1 MKKTLTL
8 AALLL
13 GTTVMATAAQAET
26 TAESG
31 FVTKQAGQFL
41 VRARVIDVD
50 PQTSTSSVSV
60 IGGKVNVTDQIAP
73 EVDLSY
79 FITNNIAVEAIA
91 ASTRHVA
98 SVTGSKLSAGKVNV
112 GSVWVLPPTVT
123 VQYHFMTQ
131 SRFSPY
137 LGAGISVD
145 WFYNS
150 TPMSGLNRISF
161 TNAVGPALQAGF
173 DYALDGHWSLNADI
187 KQIFINTTAS
197 VNSGFVKAKTALNPT
212 VFGVGVGYRF

>member
-1 MKKTLTL
+1 
-8 AALLL
+8 
-13 GTTVMATAAQAET
+13 V
-26 TAESG
+26 
-31 FVTKQAGQFL
+31 
-41 VRARVIDVD
+41 
-50 PQTSTSSVSV
+50 
-60 IGGKVNVTDQIAP
+60 
-73 EVDLSY
+73 
-79 FITNNIAVEAIA
+79 TNNIAIEAIA

-123 VQYHFMTQ
+123 LQYHFLTQ
-131 SRFSPY
+131 ERFSPY

-150 TPMSGLNRISF
+150 QPMSGLNRISF
-161 TNAVGPALQAGF
+161 TNSVGPALQAGF
-173 DYALDGHWSLNADI
+173 DYSLGGHWSVNADV

-212 VFGVGVGYRF
+212 VFGLGVGYRF